1 MPPVATTPAD
11 GPPAATG
18 RPRSSRGAVLGVAV
32 AALAAVVVVLGG
44 ALWLTRDAGGTE
56 HRFVIPAGTAER
68 IRAGE
73 DVELIP
79 AELDLDVGD
88 SITLVNDDD
97 VQHVTG
103 FLTVWE
109 LCLVTSWQSC
119 SFSSFVS
126 STDTNAVSCTLP
138 CVSCFHTSSVTCSH
152 PTGIT

>member
-103 FLTVWE
+103 FLTVRPGE
-109 LCLVTSWQSC
+109 TLSYRFTSAATYSGR
-119 SFSSFVS
+119 
-126 STDTNAVSCTLP
+126 CTLHP
-138 CVSCFHTSSVTCSH
+138 DGGVTIRVS
-152 PTGIT
+152 